1 MADVRLRPLREDEWS
16 DWRAWAITEYAG
28 DVARNEGITPER
40 ARTHATKELDQDL
53 LPDGIRTTGHRILV
67 AEDMD
72 SGERIGHLWLGP
84 RPQEPDPDPGV
95 AWLYDI
101 YVEEPMRGRG
111 LGRELL
117 RLLEIEVR
125 TVDISRIELNV
136 FGDNERARQLYE
148 TAGYTEMAR
157 QMAKDLYT

>member
-1 MADVRLRPLREDEWS
+1 M
-16 DWRAWAITEYAG
+16 
-28 DVARNEGITPER
+28 TPEH

-67 AEDMD
+67 AEDVD
-72 SGERIGHLWLGP
+72 SGERIGHVWLGP
-84 RPQEPDPDPGV
+84 RPQEPDPEV

-117 RLLEIEVR
+117 RLLETEAR
-125 TVDISRIELNV
+125 TADVSRIELNV
-136 FGDNERARQLYE
+136 FGDNEHARHLYE

-157 QMAKDLYT
+157 QMAKDLDTSRSRHLV